1 MKLTFKK
8 CPQSKHLFIE
18 NNHLLKLS
26 TLELSCTKGCSNNVF
41 HFLWEMSMKHG
52 NMDFLFFD
60 FSLFLNNAMLF
71 IPVHLYLT
79 LLVSYTHT
87 KTHWKLLGDSFEC
100 TSARV
105 SKPHLHL
112 CKIYSD
118 LSPSTRNKQEGLSP
132 LILSAASQ

>member
-1 MKLTFKK
+1 MS
-8 CPQSKHLFIE
+8 PEHLFIE

-26 TLELSCTKGCSNNVF
+26 TLDLSCTKGCSNNVF
-41 HFLWEMSMKHG
+41 LWEMSMRHG
-52 NMDFLFFD
+52 NVDFLFFD

-87 KTHWKLLGDSFEC
+87 KTHWKLLGDGFEC
-100 TSARV
+100 TSAPV

-112 CKIYSD
+112 CHIYSD
-118 LSPSTRNKQEGLSP
+118 LSPSTRNKQEGLGP
-132 LILSAASQ
+132 LVLSAASQWIFH